1 MKLAA
6 SLVPLWALL
15 TVLGA
20 TTPASTGPDLSFG
33 DADFSVQYFKQSF
46 NASGN
51 LIVSPVAVRL
61 AFSALYQVSDERTR
75 EIVQRAFYLPS
86 DTGYARSN
94 AEQLVNDLEQS
105 RFLNVSF
112 AVLQTEGQLSRELEN
127 AIKTIFHVEPRT
139 VAFSNRRAVVEDVNE
154 WAADVTDGRIR
165 NYLAEPDVDVNVEL
179 MLLNA
184 LHMRANWAQKFD
196 PDRTVEE
203 TFHFRNGLRSVDMM
217 SVALEVLYYAQP
229 TFHAVQLPYSE
240 ESDLTMWILVPHR
253 NGTFDELFELLSAE
267 LLDELETSAMPK
279 MVDLW
284 LPKFSISDSHD
295 ARDVLKRMGHGQL
308 FDVEG
313 FSVFQ
318 SHKSMLGT
326 MKQSTFIQVD
336 EQGTEAAAVTSIGT
350 KFRIRNTQF
359 RADKPFIFIIKKLS
373 IDTIL
378 FVGHYSNYE

>member
-6 SLVPLWALL
+6 SFVPLLVVLL
-15 TVLGA
+15 LGA
-20 TTPASTGPDLSFG
+20 RTAAADGPDLSFG

-61 AFSALYQVSDERTR
+61 AFSALYQVSDNRTR
-75 EIVQRAFYLPS
+75 EIVQRAFYLPL
-86 DTGYARSN
+86 DTGDARAN
-94 AEQLVNDLEQS
+94 AELLVNDLEQS

-127 AIKTIFHVEPRT
+127 AVKTIFHVEPRT
-139 VAFSNRRAVVEDVNE
+139 VAFSNRQAVVKDVNE
-154 WAADVTDGRIR
+154 WAADVTAGRIR
-165 NYLAEPDVDVNVEL
+165 NYLAESDVDVNVEL

-196 PDRTVEE
+196 EDRTVEE
-203 TFHFRNGLRSVDMM
+203 TFQYRNGPRLVEMM
-217 SVALEVLYYAQP
+217 SVSLEVLYYAQP
-229 TFHAVQLPYSE
+229 MFHAVQLPYSE
-240 ESDLTMWILVPHR
+240 ESDLTMWILMPHR
-253 NGTFDELFELLSAE
+253 NGTFEALFELLTDE

-284 LPKFSISDSHD
+284 LPKFSITDSHD
-295 ARDVLKRMGHGQL
+295 ARDVLKRMGHETL
-308 FDVEG
+308 FEVEG

-336 EQGTEAAAVTSIGT
+336 ERGTEAAAVTSIGT

-378 FVGHYSNYE
+378 FVGHYSNHD